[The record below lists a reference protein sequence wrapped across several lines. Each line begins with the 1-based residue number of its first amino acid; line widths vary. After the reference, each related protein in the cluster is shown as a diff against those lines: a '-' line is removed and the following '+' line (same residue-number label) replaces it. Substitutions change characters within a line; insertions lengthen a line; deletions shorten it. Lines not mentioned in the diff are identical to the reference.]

1 MFSSKINLKFFVS
14 LCGFILCS
22 NSFAWKNHALI
33 TEYSIEK
40 TNILINKPQVK
51 TESLESF
58 LNSTYSQ
65 IPAVLNKVDVWAIDK
80 SQHNNF
86 IFNPVPSDLRFTAI
100 AGDPK
105 IVEKFLASL
114 RINPTLKF
122 PLYLQIL
129 PGEKIKEN
137 IVLMENSEIFLN
149 SIEKEIGEYKFSKLN
164 EGEMVNSL
172 AVLATASDEPD
183 YGSDIHLFD
192 DNEKEF
198 NYKFQFGTQPF
209 GNPNFAISS
218 QAPFHMGF
226 YHEASLVYSVAGY
239 LKKTYA
245 EYRIKLNIE
254 LAELAFQTGHPYW
267 GLRFLGWALHYVQDL
282 TQPYHNTPLPGYST
296 ADLIGLNIL
305 DKLEG
310 ALYKTNKKLSDTI
323 NVVSNRHF
331 ILEKLV
337 YEETVLAKENKNY
350 NSIIINHMQNTSLDS
365 NYPPFDD
372 NYVRNV
378 LTKQAVKFAKPTYGS
393 YIFWKVNNDISS
405 IIARSFPAEYSID
418 PKYIFQ
424 DSFPALQ
431 ILNNQPEKQKIQM
444 IDVTCNLMN
453 NAGSHTRNV
462 VKSILDKINF

>member
-1 MFSSKINLKFFVS
+1 MISTKSKIKYIAIIYS
-14 LCGFILCS
+14 FIFCS
-22 NSFAWKNHALI
+22 TSYAWKNHALI
-33 TEYSIEK
+33 TEYAIEK
-40 TNILINKPQVK
+40 TNILSNKSIVK
-51 TESLESF
+51 TESLENF
-58 LNSTYSQ
+58 LNTTYAQ
-65 IPAVLNKVDVWAIDK
+65 IPAVLNKVDLWAIDK

-86 IFNPVPSDLRFTAI
+86 IYFPVPNDLKFSSV

-105 IVEKFLASL
+105 IVEKFLVSL

-129 PGEKIKEN
+129 PGEKSKEN
-137 IVLMENSEIFLN
+137 MVLIDNSEIFLKA
-149 SIEKEIGEYKFSKLN
+149 IEKEVGEYKFAKLT
-164 EGEMVNSL
+164 EGETVNSL

-226 YHEASLVYSVAGY
+226 YHEASLVYNVAGY

-245 EYRIKLNIE
+245 EYRIKLYIE
-254 LAELAFQTGHPYW
+254 LSQLAFQSGHAYW
-267 GLRFLGWALHYVQDL
+267 GLRFLGWALHYIQDL

-310 ALYKTNKKLSDTI
+310 TLYKTNKKLSDTI

-337 YEETVLAKENKNY
+337 YDETVLAKENKDY
-350 NSIIINHMQNTSLDS
+350 NSVIINYIQNTSLDT
-365 NYPPFDD
+365 NYPHYDD
-372 NYVRNV
+372 NYVRNI
-378 LTKQAVKFAKPTYGS
+378 LSKQAVKFSKPTYGS

-405 IIARSFPAEYSID
+405 IIARAFPPEYSID

-431 ILNNQPEKQKIQM
+431 ILNNQPEKQRAQM

-462 VKSILDKINF
+462 VKSILDKVNF